1 MDKHTF
7 MLIGGLVIS
16 CMGLAYLV
24 SERFALDFFHLRKFG
39 MKSLFE
45 LLMSERT
52 GVKLIRFGLGPVLL
66 VVGARLVAIAMATQ

>member
-16 CMGLAYLV
+16 FMGLAYMV
-24 SERFALDFFHLRKFG
+24 SERLALDFFHLRRFG
-39 MKSLFE
+39 MKNLLE
-45 LLMSERT
+45 VLMSERT

-66 VVGARLVAIAMATQ
+66 VVGLCLAVVAVA